1 MAIAKVTIFLLFV
14 AFSKASPYP
23 KSYSKYKTR
32 VNDFSWMVSLG
43 YQESKND
50 VQRWN
55 HICEGSIL
63 SDRTIIT
70 SGDCLDYINEDMIIK
85 DVETKLQIRVG
96 DEDLNDDHE
105 QKSTEVDDDDDDD
118 DDNDDDDDDD
128 GVKVYFADGFRK
140 HDSNVA
146 LIATNESIKFNDRV
160 NLIALPKDDIS
171 YEDEIDRKPADL
183 AMWNDD
189 GELEEQM
196 EVNYLEYEKDDRHF
210 VNPMKTCK
218 GFGASMVR
226 REGPILIGILGKDP
240 NCENEVDKDD
250 GKFKRKFAKVPHP
263 EVLKFIKDSKKDLE
277 LCQSLKDCFCELRDL
292 RC

>member
-1 MAIAKVTIFLLFV
+1 
-14 AFSKASPYP
+14 
-23 KSYSKYKTR
+23 
-32 VNDFSWMVSLG
+32 MVSLG

-96 DEDLNDDHE
+96 DEDFNNDH
-105 QKSTEVDDDDDDD
+105 DDDSDEDDDK
-118 DDNDDDDDDD
+118 NDDDDD
-128 GVKVYFADGFRK
+128 VKFYFADGFRK
-140 HDSNVA
+140 HESNVA
-146 LIATNESIKFNDRV
+146 LIATNESMTRV
-160 NLIALPKDDIS
+160 NSIGLPEEDIS
-171 YEDEIDRKPADL
+171 YEKEIHKQPADL
-183 AMWNDD
+183 AMWNED
-189 GELEEQM
+189 GELEERS
-196 EVNYLEYEKDDRHF
+196 EVDLLWYRGDHQNYAYA
-210 VNPMKTCK
+210 MKTCRGK
-218 GFGASMVR
+218 GASMIR
-226 REGPILIGILGKDP
+226 TMEGKPVILIGILGKDP
-240 NCENEVDKDD
+240 TCENEVDKDN
-250 GKFKRKFAKVPHP
+250 GKFQRKFAKVAHP